1 MKLTDKQVQNFMKS
15 LYKNGDDELKKLF
28 KHQVSVKN
36 NILSEVANIMLIYVI
51 ENDVMIMS
59 KLEQDKE
66 MKKLGNMINSYMK
79 ADAEMQ
85 ISIIYNLLNS
95 TVDNTFKFYSYNAKK
110 RDVEKIIK
118 KHYKGKHFSDR
129 VWENEEEVAK
139 YMKKQLDDFLK
150 GKVSVNKI
158 KKNVETLFNSGA
170 YNAKRLAE
178 TEISRCASEA
188 FNRFGEEVGIKK
200 VRYNAILDSKTCD
213 DCIQYEGKIFDW
225 DKKIE
230 TPRHPMC
237 RCYYDIVE

>member
-1 MKLTDKQVQNFMKS
+1 MKLTDKQVQDFMIS

-28 KHQVSVKN
+28 KYQVSIKN

-66 MKKLGNMINSYMK
+66 MKKLGNVINSYMK

-110 RDVEKIIK
+110 KDVEKIIK

-188 FNRFGEEVGIKK
+188 YNKFGDEVGIKK
-200 VRYNAILDSKTCD
+200 VRYNAQLEACD
-213 DCIQYEGKIFDW
+213 KCKPYDGKLYDFDN
-225 DKKIE
+225 KLE
-230 TPRHPMC
+230 LPRHPMC